1 MANFCFYLQILSL
14 TQPAVGMAFPLN
26 NAGKALTSFHLL
38 LFVGAFVLQWVIGL
52 IIDLGMKIN
61 ISEENSFKIAMSFVL
76 LTSFFSYLFFLFK
89 SKN

>member
-1 MANFCFYLQILSL
+1 
-14 TQPAVGMAFPLN
+14 
-26 NAGKALTSFHLL
+26 
-38 LFVGAFVLQWVIGL
+38 
-52 IIDLGMKIN
+52 MKIN